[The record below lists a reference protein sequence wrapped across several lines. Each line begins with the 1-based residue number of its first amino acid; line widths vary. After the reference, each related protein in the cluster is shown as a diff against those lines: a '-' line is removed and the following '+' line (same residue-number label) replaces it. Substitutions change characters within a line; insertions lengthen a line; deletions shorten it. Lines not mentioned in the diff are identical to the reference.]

1 MFQSRRWK
9 AVPEQI
15 FKKALRIIEV
25 LEPTLLSHREAGG
38 DGKRTTKHASL
49 WQSGISAM
57 VNFQFHLIA

>member
-1 MFQSRRWK
+1 
-9 AVPEQI
+9 VPEQI